1 MSFERGWQYEDAQV
15 RALRRLAACAY
26 TARAVAAELVS
37 PKSVDA
43 KADLL
48 IAAEDLYL
56 EAERLVAAARAI
68 AWGTEPE
75 PSSDK
80 EMQAE

>member
-26 TARAVAAELVS
+26 TAHVVAAELTS
-37 PKSVDA
+37 PDSIDA

-68 AWGTEPE
+68 AWGDSPE
-75 PSSDK
+75 QNSD
-80 EMQAE
+80 EEVQAE